1 MVLLSDMLTEF
12 CECTFLGR
20 VICALCFSHLCVDK
34 QGSMAYLSRSV
45 TKSACFASSTNNAYQ
60 TALLLRNRLRA
71 YKSCTRRFKLNFFKL
86 VLQSWPW
93 LVIWFLALRD
103 APPST
108 LAASTSCCART
119 NSNHIRFI
127 TSVASIARFFKL
139 FVRDTFGHGASA
151 LLWKPCFTQVECRSW
166 PQGTLSRIN
175 YVEP

>member
-1 MVLLSDMLTEF
+1 MRREILRDY
-12 CECTFLGR
+12 FLIG
-20 VICALCFSHLCVDK
+20 IIEALCFSHIYVDE
-34 QGSMAYLSRSV
+34 QGSMAYLSCSV

-71 YKSCTRRFKLNFFKL
+71 YKSCTRRFKTNFFKL
-86 VLQSWPW
+86 VLQSWPC

-108 LAASTSCCART
+108 IAACASCCAHT

-139 FVRDTFGHGASA
+139 FVRDSFGHGAPA
-151 LLWKPCFTQVECRSW
+151 LLWKPRFT
-166 PQGTLSRIN
+166 
-175 YVEP
+175 